1 MAIGHEPKPKKI
13 KSKEE
18 AALELVAEFEFSF
31 YHAMFSDLKQ
41 SDPDIAR
48 QLKPDFDELIKVET
62 EMAQK
67 HPKGDYS
74 INDIKKKIPN
84 NRWIKFVKQIVSRMV
99 FNEKEL
105 GEEATEDEKN
115 EFNVTV
121 EKRMKG
127 KDIN

>member
-1 MAIGHEPKPKKI
+1 M
-13 KSKEE
+13 
-18 AALELVAEFEFSF
+18 
-31 YHAMFSDLKQ
+31 
-41 SDPDIAR
+41 AR

-67 HPKGDYS
+67 NPKGDYS